1 MRLSVPASAA
11 CLALVCCLAAAQN
24 ASMAGTW
31 HLNVEKSK
39 WGSANKPVSVV
50 LTVEHNDPNI
60 HYHGN
65 VTYASEDERPF
76 VFSGSFDGKPY
87 PMSRSFG
94 NGLITLT
101 RLDPRTVESVFRTDD
116 GAYTETARTTLSPD
130 GRTLTR
136 LLRVTSPEGTKKWTE
151 VYEKR

>member
-11 CLALVCCLAAAQN
+11 CLALVCSLAAAQP
-24 ASMAGTW
+24 ASMSGNW
-31 HLNVEKSK
+31 HLSVEKSK

-50 LTVEHNDPNI
+50 LTIEHNEPSI

-65 VTYASEDERPF
+65 VTYANEDERPF
-76 VFSGSFDGKPY
+76 AFSGSFDGKPY

-94 NGLITLT
+94 EGLITLS
-101 RLDPRTVESVFRTDD
+101 RLDPHTVESVFRTND
-116 GAYTETARTTLSPD
+116 GAFTETARTTISRD
-130 GRTLTR
+130 GRMLTR

-151 VYEKR
+151 IYEKR

>member
-11 CLALVCCLAAAQN
+11 CLALVCSLAAAQP
-24 ASMAGTW
+24 ASMSGNW

-50 LTVEHNDPNI
+50 LAIEHNDPAI
-60 HYHGN
+60 HYTGN

-76 VFSGSFDGKPY
+76 AFSGSIDGKPY

-94 NGLITLT
+94 EGLITVS
-101 RLDPRTVESVFRTDD
+101 RLDTHTVQSNFRSND
-116 GAYTETARTTLSPD
+116 GAFTETARTTLSRD

-136 LLRVTSPEGTKKWTE
+136 QLRVTSPEGEKKWTE

>member
-11 CLALVCCLAAAQN
+11 CLTLLWSLCAAQPT
-24 ASMAGTW
+24 SMTGNW

-39 WGSANKPVSVV
+39 WGSASKPVSVV
-50 LTVEHNDPNI
+50 VIIEHSEPSI

-65 VTYASEDERPF
+65 VTYANEDERPF
-76 VFSGSFDGKPY
+76 AFTGSFDGKPY
-87 PMSRSFG
+87 PMTRSFG
-94 NGLITLT
+94 DGLITLS
-101 RLDPRTVESVFRTDD
+101 RLDPFTVESVFRSND
-116 GAYTETARTTLSPD
+116 GAYTETARTMLSRD

-136 LLRVTSPEGTKKWTE
+136 QLRVTSPEGAKKWTE